1 MKRFTINTFLF
12 GSMAIAVGIAIYF
25 IFWWRHEIIISS
37 DRTEPIQDA
46 TLSAI
51 TGLPCATPAR
61 RPVAVMLAS
70 DPVTRPL
77 SGLAAADVVVEMP
90 VTPDGVTRL
99 MAVFQ
104 CSDPKEIGSI
114 RSARGD
120 FLPLAGGF
128 SALYAH
134 WGGERDALDKLNKKV
149 LDNIDALKYEG
160 STFYRKKGIPK
171 PHDGFTT
178 LELIFGRAQALKYG
192 LITTFSGYPHREA
205 TTKRN
210 VSSIIETITIPYQ
223 SPYTVRWEYDKTTN
237 QYKRFRN
244 NTAEMDKTAG
254 EQITASNIIV
264 LRTRA
269 EPLRDQYLTVAT
281 TGQGEG
287 TLYQDGIGLSI
298 SWKKDPASL
307 ASKLLFLD
315 SKGKEVPFIPGK
327 IWIEFILN

>member
-1 MKRFTINTFLF
+1 
-12 GSMAIAVGIAIYF
+12 MAIAVGIAIYF

-37 DRTEPIQDA
+37 DRTEPTQDA

-61 RPVAVMLAS
+61 RPVAIMLAS

-104 CSDPKEIGSI
+104 CSDPKEIGSV

-120 FLPLAGGF
+120 FLPLVGGF

-160 STFYRKKGIPK
+160 STFYRKKSIPK

-178 LELIFGRAQALKYG
+178 LELIFERAQALKYS
-192 LITTFSGYPHREA
+192 LITTFSGYPHRDA

-210 VSSIIETITIPYQ
+210 ISSIVETITIPYP
-223 SPYTVRWEYDKTTN
+223 SPFAVRWKYDKTAN

-254 EQITASNIIV
+254 EQITVSNIIA
-264 LRTRA
+264 LRTKA

-287 TLYQDGIGLSI
+287 TLYQDGTSLSI
-298 SWKKDPASL
+298 LWKKDPASL
-307 ASKLLFLD
+307 TSKLLFLD

-327 IWIEFILN
+327 IWIEFVLD